1 MKGSFVQVGRS
12 GGWGLGAGGLPGSE
26 GSSKPSWICGPAEET
41 AFKALPRQGLS
52 KAGACPKKTQAKE
65 VSDTV
70 LKHSLLTAFVKP
82 KG

>member
-1 MKGSFVQVGRS
+1 MDLWPCWVNTER
-12 GGWGLGAGGLPGSE
+12 A
-26 GSSKPSWICGPAEET
+26 GPAEET